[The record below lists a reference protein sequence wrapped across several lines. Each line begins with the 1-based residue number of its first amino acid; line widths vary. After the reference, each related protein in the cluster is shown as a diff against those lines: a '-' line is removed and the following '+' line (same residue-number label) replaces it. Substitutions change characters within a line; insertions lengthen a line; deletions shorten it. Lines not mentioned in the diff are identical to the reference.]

1 MELYNLL
8 SENKS
13 AIVSQWFDAIVETYP
28 PDTSRFLKGQQNPF
42 HNPVGAVIYQ
52 GMEHLFE
59 ELLRAAWSENLSLH
73 LDNIVR
79 IRAIQDFTPSQAIG
93 FILHLKKIIRET
105 FINEIAERRLSDEL
119 LIFENKVDDISLLAF
134 DNYMKCREKIYQ
146 LKVNELQGWTFRRL
160 QKADEVYKQ
169 ECVHKDIH
177 NETIEFERKEVS
189 R

>member
-28 PDTSRFLKGQQNPF
+28 PDTTHFLKGQQNPF

-52 GMEHLFE
+52 GMESLFE
-59 ELLRAAWSENLSLH
+59 ELLRGAWSENISLH
-73 LDNIVR
+73 LDDIVR
-79 IRAIQDFTPSQAIG
+79 IRAIQDFTPSQAVG
-93 FILHLKKIIRET
+93 FIFHLKKIIRET
-105 FINEIAERRLSDEL
+105 FKNEISEHRLSDEL
-119 LIFENKVDDISLLAF
+119 QAFECKIDKISLLAF

-146 LKVNELQGWTFRRL
+146 LKVNELQSWTFRRL

-169 ECVHKDIH
+169 ECAYKDIH

-189 R
+189 K